1 MNLHINMLELER
13 NPHASNRIIYV
24 DRNADEQDPR
34 MSLSDGEF
42 LKLASAEIADHA
54 DKLGL
59 SLYAWNARAWTDTNP
74 DDYELNTFHLEFL
87 IYRFFVNGVEFTGD
101 RDTRIYR
108 VAVPLDE
115 LPKLQ
120 YDLAELPHY
129 ELRKVLFPLYKA

>member
-59 SLYAWNARAWTDTNP
+59 SLHGWNARAWTDTTP
-74 DDYELNTFHLEFL
+74 HDFELNTYHLNFL
-87 IYRFFVNGVEFTGD
+87 VYRFLGNRVELTTERNPYVCNVTLSFDEFTKLE
-101 RDTRIYR
+101 RDFAHIPRGI
-108 VAVPLDE
+108 VEGSASFV
-115 LPKLQ
+115 
-120 YDLAELPHY
+120 
-129 ELRKVLFPLYKA
+129 